1 MKMKTAAVMASLMV
15 AIAVQAASPI
25 GTVVES
31 IVNVL
36 QRRHI
41 APDTVQTLTFVDLDN
56 GVWSV
61 SGVVTYF
68 FQGVEGEI
76 MFLAGGIELSPTLT
90 LDGTTTIDSTVIAL
104 GRADTSVPLPSRA
117 LVVRVPPNQTK
128 RVYLMG
134 WFLPGTPR
142 TSDFYGFLSAHKIDE

>member
-1 MKMKTAAVMASLMV
+1 KDKTKGKISMKMKTAAVMASLMV

-90 LDGTTTIDSTVIAL
+90 LDGTTTLD
-104 GRADTSVPLPSRA
+104 
-117 LVVRVPPNQTK
+117 
-128 RVYLMG
+128 
-134 WFLPGTPR
+134 
-142 TSDFYGFLSAHKIDE
+142 